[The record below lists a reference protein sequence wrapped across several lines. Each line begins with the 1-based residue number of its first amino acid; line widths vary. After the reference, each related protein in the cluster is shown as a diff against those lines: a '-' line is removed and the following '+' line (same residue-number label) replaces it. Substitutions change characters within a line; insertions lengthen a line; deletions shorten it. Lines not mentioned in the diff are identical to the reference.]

1 VTGDAVVVTGLGAVS
16 ALGGSVPDLWAG
28 MLAARQRPT
37 PAPDSCGTIEWPVVY
52 QTGPVP
58 RSGTDRAG
66 RPYGKASA
74 LAVDAAGQALADAA
88 LEGDRRAVAGLAVG
102 TTLGDI
108 DLAESGTDLAGGH
121 FRVLGAVADAHG
133 LGGPTAT
140 FSTACSAGAYAVSW
154 AAELIAAGEA
164 DVVVAC
170 GADAYSRVATA
181 ALDRFGLL
189 DHGVC
194 RPFDTDRRGMVTGE
208 GAGAVVLESA
218 AHAGV
223 RGATAYAVLESTGWS
238 CDAHHVTAPEPGGRQ
253 LRRAVAAAAGG
264 AAGPI
269 GAAVLHRAGI
279 EINDREEADALAD
292 EIGPVPAYGLKAVT
306 GHTAGAA
313 GVLACIA
320 GVLMVRHGEVPPNA
334 HVSTL
339 DARCRLPV
347 PRSAPRPLAVRRV
360 LVSTTGFGGNNA
372 ALVLAAP

>member
-1 VTGDAVVVTGLGAVS
+1 MTGPAVVVTGLGAVS

-37 PAPDSCGTIEWPVVY
+37 PAPDDCGTTEWPVVY
-52 QTGPVP
+52 QTGPAP
-58 RSGTDRAG
+58 WSGTDRAG
-66 RPYGKASA
+66 RPYGKASG
-74 LAVDAAGQALADAA
+74 LAVDAAGQALTDATLGAD
-88 LEGDRRAVAGLAVG
+88 LRAVAGLALG

-108 DLAESGTDLAGGH
+108 DLAESGTDPAGGH
-121 FRVLGAVADAHG
+121 FRLLGAVADVHG

-154 AAELIAAGEA
+154 AAGMIAAGEA
-164 DVVVAC
+164 DVMVVC

-194 RPFDTDRRGMVTGE
+194 RPFDADRGGMVTGE

-218 AHAGV
+218 AHAAA
-223 RGATAYAVLESTGWS
+223 RGATAYAVLESSGWT

-279 EINDREEADALAD
+279 EVNDREEADALAD
-292 EIGPVPAYGLKAVT
+292 ELGPVPAYGLKAVT

-320 GVLMVRHGEVPPNA
+320 GVLVLRHGEVPPNA

-339 DARCRLPV
+339 DTGCRLPV
-347 PRSAPRPLAVRRV
+347 PRSVPRPLAVPRV

-372 ALVLAAP
+372 VLVLAAP